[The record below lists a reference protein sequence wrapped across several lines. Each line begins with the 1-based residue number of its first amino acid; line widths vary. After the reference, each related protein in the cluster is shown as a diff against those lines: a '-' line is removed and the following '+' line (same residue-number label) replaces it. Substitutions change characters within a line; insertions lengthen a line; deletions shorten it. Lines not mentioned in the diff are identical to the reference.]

1 MIQAGY
7 PPKMLQEIMGH
18 AGITTTSTY
27 AATSAPA
34 TWTVTQTA
42 STVLLIR
49 PVRAKSDQMS

>member
-1 MIQAGY
+1 MIQAGH

-18 AGITTTSTY
+18 AGITTTSTC
-27 AATSAPA
+27 AATSASA